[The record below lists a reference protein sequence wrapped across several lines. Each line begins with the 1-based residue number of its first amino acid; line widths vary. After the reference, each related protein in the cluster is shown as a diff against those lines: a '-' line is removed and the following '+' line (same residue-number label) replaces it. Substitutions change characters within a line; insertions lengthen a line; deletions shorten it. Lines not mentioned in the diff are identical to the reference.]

1 MNIIKL
7 FGITFLAFYITTGC
21 TTDSSGLS
29 NPIVKNSIDSICE
42 LLKPRRD
49 SKVESVYIDR
59 VSSSMFHF
67 LILQYNSK
75 ALIFKVLHI

>member
-49 SKVESVYIDR
+49 SKVESV
-59 VSSSMFHF
+59 
-67 LILQYNSK
+67 
-75 ALIFKVLHI
+75 

>member
-42 LLKPRRD
+42 LLKPIRD
-49 SKVESVYIDR
+49 SKVERVYIDEYYLSEKLEQWIYSDSIENIVVR
-59 VSSSMFHF
+59 
-67 LILQYNSK
+67 
-75 ALIFKVLHI
+75 